1 MTATAAPPA
10 APVTVPPRRR
20 RRWHR
25 LVLPFAL
32 AAVLLTVTAVTREV
46 DQPDATDRG
55 FLSPVATGDDGGSRL
70 AEALRGQG
78 VTVQRETDTLRA
90 LVALDTGPATL
101 FVPVPQLLHPDTVGA
116 LGKLPAG
123 RRLVLVDPSLP
134 VLESVDLPVVRA
146 DRRWATRA
154 VAPDADGVPCPLP
167 EATRAGTAAAQLQ
180 RYAPPRG
187 FAATLDTCY
196 SGGLVHLPWAAD
208 VVVIGASDPFRN
220 DRIGEWG
227 NRALATGLLGGHG
240 RVVWLD
246 LDGPAPPPHFGT
258 GTGNGEPAWSPT
270 PGGSTTY
277 DGGTGEGDGGRPG
290 DGYPGGSGNPGDAGN
305 DPSDG
310 EDQEQEQAQPPERQ
324 NPLWAAFPAWFWAL
338 LVQLALVAL
347 LVVLWRARRL
357 GPPVAEPLPVRVRSA
372 ETVLGR
378 ARLYQRARARG
389 PAADTLRAAA
399 LDRLS
404 ARLNLPATTPPTEV
418 AALVAARA
426 GGTPDEAHELLY
438 GGEPSSDAELLAL
451 ARSLDR
457 VTRTVA
463 APPDHPTE
471 GDHR

>member
-10 APVTVPPRRR
+10 TTPTAPPPPRRR

-25 LVLPFAL
+25 LAIPFAL
-32 AAVLLTVTAVTREV
+32 ATVLLTVTVVTHAV
-46 DQPDATDRG
+46 DQPDPTERG
-55 FLSPVATGDDGGSRL
+55 FLSPVSAGDDGGSRL

-90 LVALDTGPATL
+90 LLALDGRPATL
-101 FVPVPQLLHPDTVGA
+101 FVPAPELLHQDTVGA
-116 LGKLPAG
+116 LGDLPAG
-123 RRLVLVDPSLP
+123 SRLVLVDPSRR
-134 VLESVDLPVVRA
+134 VLESVDLPLVPA
-146 DRRWATRA
+146 DRRWAALA
-154 VAPDADGVPCPLP
+154 VAPDTDGVPCPLP
-167 EATRAGTAAAQLQ
+167 EAARAGTAAARLQ
-180 RYAPPRG
+180 RYAPPPG
-187 FAATLDTCY
+187 FAGTLHSCY
-196 SGGLVHLPWAAD
+196 SGGLVHLPWSAD

-227 NRALATGLLGGHG
+227 NQTLATGLLGGHG

-258 GTGNGEPAWSPT
+258 GSSGEPAWSPT

-277 DGGTGEGDGGRPG
+277 DGGTGNGHGGQPGHGHPGNSGD
-290 DGYPGGSGNPGDAGN
+290 
-305 DPSDG
+305 SDDD
-310 EDQEQEQAQPPERQ
+310 DQQEQAQRPDPP

-338 LVQLALVAL
+338 LIQLALAAL
-347 LVVLWRARRL
+347 LAALWRARRL

-404 ARLNLPATTPPTEV
+404 ARLNLPATAPPAQV

-438 GGEPSSDAELLAL
+438 GAEPSSDTELLEL

-457 VTRTVA
+457 MTRTVA
-463 APPDHPTE
+463 ASPDHPTE